1 LNLLIFYIIGL
12 GFHTRDQN
20 DQDVDEEVDVDGD
33 DEAVFGD
40 AQFTEGDIL
49 GHNEDEDVHIDD
61 EDEDGNTERKTLRDL
76 VAEGKV
82 VRRRSP
88 PSGDG
93 VEAVKAKMEEVMGV
107 GDADKMDLAVSS
119 ARRHGNSAALI
130 QALENKI
137 KQLVSS
143 RLGRHSFLVN
153 LSILCSRL
161 GIGIN
166 ARIVL
171 NVFTLSDLLGPV
183 YGTNSFDGLLAYML

>member
-1 LNLLIFYIIGL
+1 M
-12 GFHTRDQN
+12 
-20 DQDVDEEVDVDGD
+20 DVDGD

-49 GHNEDEDVHIDD
+49 GHKEDEDVHIDD
-61 EDEDGNTERKTLRDL
+61 EDEDGNTEQKTLRDL

-143 RLGRHSFLVN
+143 RLGRHSFLAN
-153 LSILCSRL
+153 PSILCSRL